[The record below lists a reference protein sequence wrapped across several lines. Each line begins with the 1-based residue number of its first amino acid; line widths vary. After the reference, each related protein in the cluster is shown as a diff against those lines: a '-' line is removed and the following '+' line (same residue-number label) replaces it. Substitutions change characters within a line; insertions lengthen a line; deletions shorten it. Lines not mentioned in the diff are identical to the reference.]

1 MYLRNFMRYALLCV
15 CYMTVTNIYATEQAH
30 NHQENEQAE
39 HANEVSLTEQQ
50 QQLANIKVERLV
62 LKKHNQTL
70 YAPGEIKANGYVSYV
85 VSPRVDSIVVKRHAL
100 LGQHVNK
107 GDSLVTLF
115 SGEVASQQTEFRLAE
130 AEWQRVT
137 KMTAGTVSEKQ
148 ILTAKAEYEVA
159 YSRLVAFGL
168 SKQAIAQTLTISP
181 EKLGEYTLFAQTSGA
196 VLTDNFAQGQRVD
209 SGIEL
214 MLIADESA
222 LWVAAQ
228 LSANQDRTI
237 SNGSTALLEV
247 NGNRYQA
254 RVIQEAHTI
263 DEQTRSR
270 TVRLEV
276 KNTQHSLHPGMF
288 ADVYFHFETEQEVL
302 AVPENALTRS
312 ADGDWQLFVVDDD
325 GGFAAQEVT
334 LGRSFGDYREV
345 LGIKAGLEVV
355 TQGAFFI
362 ASQLAK
368 GGFDPHNH

>member
-62 LKKHNQTL
+62 LKKHKQTL

-263 DEQTRSR
+263 DKQTRSR

-288 ADVYFHFETEQEVL
+288 ADVYFHFETDQEVL

>member
-62 LKKHNQTL
+62 LKKYKQIL
-70 YAPGEIKANGYVSYV
+70 YAPGEIKANGYASYL

-130 AEWQRVT
+130 AELKRLT
-137 KMTAGTVSEKQ
+137 KMTAGTVSKKQ

-168 SKQAIAQTLTISP
+168 SKQAIAKTLTINP

-237 SNGSTALLEV
+237 SNGSRALLEV
-247 NGNRYQA
+247 NGNRYPA
-254 RVIQEAHTI
+254 TVIQEAHTI

-288 ADVYFHFETEQEVL
+288 ADVYFQFETDKAVL

-325 GGFAAQEVT
+325 GSFVAQEVN
-334 LGRSFGDYREV
+334 LGRRFGDYREV
-345 LGIKAGLEVV
+345 LDIQAGLEVV

>member
-30 NHQENEQAE
+30 YHQENEQAE

-62 LKKHNQTL
+62 LKKHKQTL
-70 YAPGEIKANGYVSYV
+70 YAPGEIKANGYASYV

-276 KNTQHSLHPGMF
+276 KNTQHSLHSGMF
-288 ADVYFHFETEQEVL
+288 ADVYFHFETDQEVL

-334 LGRSFGDYREV
+334 LGRRFGDYREV

>member
-1 MYLRNFMRYALLCV
+1 M
-15 CYMTVTNIYATEQAH
+15 
-30 NHQENEQAE
+30 
-39 HANEVSLTEQQ
+39 
-50 QQLANIKVERLV
+50 
-62 LKKHNQTL
+62 
-70 YAPGEIKANGYVSYV
+70 
-85 VSPRVDSIVVKRHAL
+85 SPRVDSIVVKRHAL

-130 AEWQRVT
+130 AELKRLT
-137 KMTAGTVSEKQ
+137 KMTPGTVSKKQ

-168 SKQAIAQTLTISP
+168 SKQAITQTLTISP

-228 LSANQDRTI
+228 LSSNQDRI
-237 SNGSTALLEV
+237 INNGSTALLEV

-254 RVIQEAHTI
+254 TVIQEAHTI

-288 ADVYFHFETEQEVL
+288 ADVYFQFETEQAVL

-345 LGIKAGLEVV
+345 FGIEAGLEVV

>member
-15 CYMTVTNIYATEQAH
+15 CFMYVTNNHASELEH
-30 NHQENEQAE
+30 DHQENEQAE
-39 HANEVSLTEQQ
+39 QTNEVSLTEQQ

-62 LKKHNQTL
+62 LKTHNQTL
-70 YAPGEIKANGYVSYV
+70 YAPGEIKANGYASYV

-137 KMTAGTVSEKQ
+137 KMTRGTLSEKQ

-159 YSRLVAFGL
+159 YSRLVAIGL
-168 SKQAIAQTLTISP
+168 SKQAITQTLTIAP

-237 SNGSTALLEV
+237 SNGSKALLEV
-247 NGNRYQA
+247 NGHRYQA
-254 RVIQEAHTI
+254 TVIQEAHTI

-270 TVRLEV
+270 
-276 KNTQHSLHPGMF
+276 K
-288 ADVYFHFETEQEVL
+288 
-302 AVPENALTRS
+302 
-312 ADGDWQLFVVDDD
+312 
-325 GGFAAQEVT
+325 
-334 LGRSFGDYREV
+334 LGS
-345 LGIKAGLEVV
+345 K
-355 TQGAFFI
+355 
-362 ASQLAK
+362 
-368 GGFDPHNH
+368 

>member
-1 MYLRNFMRYALLCV
+1 M
-15 CYMTVTNIYATEQAH
+15 
-30 NHQENEQAE
+30 
-39 HANEVSLTEQQ
+39 
-50 QQLANIKVERLV
+50 
-62 LKKHNQTL
+62 
-70 YAPGEIKANGYVSYV
+70 YAPGEIKANGYASYL

-130 AEWQRVT
+130 AELKRLT
-137 KMTAGTVSEKQ
+137 KMTAGTVSKKQ

-168 SKQAIAQTLTISP
+168 SKQAIAKTLTINP

-247 NGNRYQA
+247 NGNRYPA
-254 RVIQEAHTI
+254 TVIQEAHTI

-288 ADVYFHFETEQEVL
+288 ADVYFQFETDKAVL

-325 GGFAAQEVT
+325 GGFVAQEVN
-334 LGRSFGDYREV
+334 LGRRFGDYREV
-345 LGIKAGLEVV
+345 LDIQAGLEVV

>member
-15 CYMTVTNIYATEQAH
+15 CYITVTNVYATEQAH

-50 QQLANIKVERLV
+50 QQLANIKIERLV
-62 LKKHNQTL
+62 LKKHKQIL
-70 YAPGEIKANGYVSYV
+70 YAPGEIKANGYASYL

-130 AEWQRVT
+130 AELKRLT
-137 KMTAGTVSEKQ
+137 KMTAGTVSKKQ

-168 SKQAIAQTLTISP
+168 SKQAIAKTLTINP

-237 SNGSTALLEV
+237 SNGSRALLEV
-247 NGNRYQA
+247 NGNRYPA
-254 RVIQEAHTI
+254 TVIQEAHTI

-288 ADVYFHFETEQEVL
+288 ADVYFQFETDKAVL

-325 GGFAAQEVT
+325 GGFVAQEVN
-334 LGRSFGDYREV
+334 LGRRFGDYREV
-345 LGIKAGLEVV
+345 LDIQAGLEVV

>member
-62 LKKHNQTL
+62 LKKQNQTL

>member
-15 CYMTVTNIYATEQAH
+15 CYMIVTNIYATEQAH

-50 QQLANIKVERLV
+50 QQLANIKIERLV
-62 LKKHNQTL
+62 LKKHKQIL
-70 YAPGEIKANGYVSYV
+70 YAPGEIKANGYASYV

-115 SGEVASQQTEFRLAE
+115 SGEVASQQTEFRLAK
-130 AEWQRVT
+130 AQWQRVT
-137 KMTAGTVSEKQ
+137 KMTPGTVSEKQ

-288 ADVYFHFETEQEVL
+288 ADVYFHFETDQAVL

-312 ADGDWQLFVVDDD
+312 VDGDWQLFVVDDD

-345 LGIKAGLEVV
+345 VGIKAGVEVV

-362 ASQLAK
+362 ASQLTK

>member
-62 LKKHNQTL
+62 LKKYKQIL
-70 YAPGEIKANGYVSYV
+70 YAPGEIKANGYASYV

-130 AEWQRVT
+130 AELKRLT
-137 KMTAGTVSEKQ
+137 KMTAGTVSKKQ

-168 SKQAIAQTLTISP
+168 SKQAIAKTLTINP

-237 SNGSTALLEV
+237 SNGSRALLEI
-247 NGNRYQA
+247 NGNRYPA
-254 RVIQEAHTI
+254 TVIQEAHTI

-288 ADVYFHFETEQEVL
+288 ADVYFQYETDKAVL

-325 GGFAAQEVT
+325 GSFVAQEVN
-334 LGRSFGDYREV
+334 LGRRFGDYREV
-345 LGIKAGLEVV
+345 LDIQAGLEVV

>member
-15 CYMTVTNIYATEQAH
+15 CYMTVTNIYATEQVH

-62 LKKHNQTL
+62 LKKQNQTL

>member
-15 CYMTVTNIYATEQAH
+15 CYMTVTNIYATEQVH

-62 LKKHNQTL
+62 LKKQNQTL

-130 AEWQRVT
+130 AELKRLT
-137 KMTAGTVSEKQ
+137 KMTAGTVSKKQ

>member
-1 MYLRNFMRYALLCV
+1 M
-15 CYMTVTNIYATEQAH
+15 
-30 NHQENEQAE
+30 
-39 HANEVSLTEQQ
+39 
-50 QQLANIKVERLV
+50 
-62 LKKHNQTL
+62 
-70 YAPGEIKANGYVSYV
+70 YAPGEIKANGYASYV

-137 KMTAGTVSEKQ
+137 KMTRGTVSEKQ

-168 SKQAIAQTLTISP
+168 SKQAIAQTLTIAP

-228 LSANQDRTI
+228 LSSNQDRTI
-237 SNGSTALLEV
+237 SNGSKALLEV

-254 RVIQEAHTI
+254 TVIQEAHTI

-288 ADVYFHFETEQEVL
+288 ADVYFHFETEQAVL

-325 GGFAAQEVT
+325 GGFARK
-334 LGRSFGDYREV
+334 RS
-345 LGIKAGLEVV
+345 
-355 TQGAFFI
+355 
-362 ASQLAK
+362 
-368 GGFDPHNH
+368 DPWQKFW

>member
-62 LKKHNQTL
+62 LKKQNQTL
-70 YAPGEIKANGYVSYV
+70 YAPGEIKAKGYVSYV

>member
-50 QQLANIKVERLV
+50 QQLANIKIERLV
-62 LKKHNQTL
+62 LKKHKQIL
-70 YAPGEIKANGYVSYV
+70 YAPGEIKANGYASYL

-130 AEWQRVT
+130 AELKRLT
-137 KMTAGTVSEKQ
+137 KMTAGTVSKKQ

-168 SKQAIAQTLTISP
+168 SKQAIAKTLTINP

-237 SNGSTALLEV
+237 SNGSRALLEV
-247 NGNRYQA
+247 NGNRYPA
-254 RVIQEAHTI
+254 TVIQEAHTI

-288 ADVYFHFETEQEVL
+288 ADVYFQFETDKAVL

-325 GGFAAQEVT
+325 GGFVAQEVN
-334 LGRSFGDYREV
+334 LGRRFGDYREV
-345 LGIKAGLEVV
+345 LDIQAGLEVV

>member
-62 LKKHNQTL
+62 LKKYKQIL
-70 YAPGEIKANGYVSYV
+70 YAPGEIKANGYASYL

-130 AEWQRVT
+130 AELKRLT
-137 KMTAGTVSEKQ
+137 KMTAGTVSKKQ

-168 SKQAIAQTLTISP
+168 SKQAIAKTLTINP

-237 SNGSTALLEV
+237 SNGSRALLEI
-247 NGNRYQA
+247 NGNRYPA
-254 RVIQEAHTI
+254 TVIQEAHTI

-288 ADVYFHFETEQEVL
+288 ADVYFQYETDKAVL

-325 GGFAAQEVT
+325 GSFVAQEVN
-334 LGRSFGDYREV
+334 LGRRFGDYREV
-345 LGIKAGLEVV
+345 LDIQAGLEVV

>member
-62 LKKHNQTL
+62 LKKYKQIL
-70 YAPGEIKANGYVSYV
+70 YAPGEIKANGYASYL

-130 AEWQRVT
+130 AELKRLT
-137 KMTAGTVSEKQ
+137 KMTAGTVSKKQ
-148 ILTAKAEYEVA
+148 ILTTKAEYEVA

-168 SKQAIAQTLTISP
+168 SKQAIAKTLTINP

-237 SNGSTALLEV
+237 SNGSRALLEV
-247 NGNRYQA
+247 NGNRYPA
-254 RVIQEAHTI
+254 TVIQEAHTI

-288 ADVYFHFETEQEVL
+288 ADVYFHFETDKAVL

-325 GGFAAQEVT
+325 GSFVAQEVN
-334 LGRSFGDYREV
+334 LGRRFGDYREV
-345 LGIKAGLEVV
+345 LDIQAGLEVV

>member
-15 CYMTVTNIYATEQAH
+15 CYMTVTNIYAIEQAH

-50 QQLANIKVERLV
+50 QQLANIKIERLV
-62 LKKHNQTL
+62 LKKHKQIL
-70 YAPGEIKANGYVSYV
+70 YAPGEIKANGYASYL

-130 AEWQRVT
+130 AELKRLT
-137 KMTAGTVSEKQ
+137 KMTAGTVSKKQ

-168 SKQAIAQTLTISP
+168 SKQAIAKTLTINP

-247 NGNRYQA
+247 NGNRYPA
-254 RVIQEAHTI
+254 TVIQEAHTI

-288 ADVYFHFETEQEVL
+288 ADVYFHFETDKAVL

-325 GGFAAQEVT
+325 GGFVAQEVN
-334 LGRSFGDYREV
+334 LGRRFGDYREV
-345 LGIKAGLEVV
+345 LDIQAGLEVV

>member
-1 MYLRNFMRYALLCV
+1 
-15 CYMTVTNIYATEQAH
+15 MTVTNIYATEQAH

-62 LKKHNQTL
+62 LKKHKQTL
-70 YAPGEIKANGYVSYV
+70 YAPGEIKANGYASYV

-168 SKQAIAQTLTISP
+168 SKQAIVQTLTISP

-288 ADVYFHFETEQEVL
+288 ADVYFHFETDQEVL

-325 GGFAAQEVT
+325 GGFAAHEVT
-334 LGRSFGDYREV
+334 LGRRFGDYREV

>member
-50 QQLANIKVERLV
+50 QQLANIKIERLV
-62 LKKHNQTL
+62 LKKHKQIL
-70 YAPGEIKANGYVSYV
+70 YAPGEIKANGYASYL

-130 AEWQRVT
+130 AELKRLT
-137 KMTAGTVSEKQ
+137 KMTAGTVSKKQ

-168 SKQAIAQTLTISP
+168 SKQAIAKTLTINP

-247 NGNRYQA
+247 NGNRYPA
-254 RVIQEAHTI
+254 TVIQEAHTI

-276 KNTQHSLHPGMF
+276 KNIQHSLHPGMF
-288 ADVYFHFETEQEVL
+288 ADVYFHFETDKAVL

-325 GGFAAQEVT
+325 GGFVAQEVN
-334 LGRSFGDYREV
+334 LGRRFGDYREV
-345 LGIKAGLEVV
+345 LDIQAGLEVV

>member
-1 MYLRNFMRYALLCV
+1 MHRA
-15 CYMTVTNIYATEQAH
+15 
-30 NHQENEQAE
+30 
-39 HANEVSLTEQQ
+39 
-50 QQLANIKVERLV
+50 K
-62 LKKHNQTL
+62 LK
-70 YAPGEIKANGYVSYV
+70 PNGYASYV

-130 AEWQRVT
+130 AELKRLT
-137 KMTAGTVSEKQ
+137 KMTPGTVSKKQ

-168 SKQAIAQTLTISP
+168 SKQAITQTLTISP

-228 LSANQDRTI
+228 LSSNQDRI
-237 SNGSTALLEV
+237 INNGSTALLEV

-254 RVIQEAHTI
+254 TVIQEAHTI

-288 ADVYFHFETEQEVL
+288 ADVYFQFETEQAVL

-345 LGIKAGLEVV
+345 FGIEAGLEVV